1 MKPQTVSAP
10 LQTRAQILEAA
21 AGLLLAQGLDATSME
36 QVRRAAGISN
46 GSLYHHFPTKP
57 QLALAVYDDA
67 LGRYHAALLPVLA
80 DEHGAPVPGQ
90 AGVRAL
96 VSAHL
101 DWVVAEPQAAAV
113 LHRLRHTPA
122 IAEGQPEIGQRN
134 AEALGVL
141 GSWVRSRIQA
151 GELADLPLPVW
162 IALVF
167 APALQ
172 LTATWLRQQPPAIPP
187 QLRRRLADAAWL
199 AVAPDPTEDP
209 P

>member
-1 MKPQTVSAP
+1 MSTP
-10 LQTRAQILEAA
+10 LQTRAQILQA
-21 AGLLLAQGLDATSME
+21 AGKLLLAQGLDATSME
-36 QVRRAAGISN
+36 QVRRAAGVSN

-57 QLALAVYDDA
+57 QLAQAVYDDA
-67 LGRYHAALLPVLA
+67 LGRYHAALLPALSNAQGTPLA
-80 DEHGAPVPGQ
+80 AE

-101 DWVVAEPQAAAV
+101 EWVVAQPQAAAV

-122 IAEGQPEIGQRN
+122 VAEAEPEIGQRN
-134 AEALGVL
+134 AGALAVL
-141 GSWVRSRIQA
+141 GAWMRSRVEA

-172 LTATWLRQQPPAIPP
+172 LTAGWLRQQPPSIPP
-187 QLRRRLADAAWL
+187 DLRRRLADAAWR
-199 AVAPDPTEDP
+199 AVAP
-209 P
+209 